1 MEKREIIPRPWDYWE
16 ATRRRYKGKRGPGQW
31 LLSPPCPTPFREIST
46 FLPSCRSAMPVCLS
60 KACPWRNTWALLGQS
75 SHVLVTFNC
84 TLSQLR
90 LHPHTDTHVYFI
102 DFKGSLACWKYVWEQ
117 RNGVEIGQ
125 ALSAWLHGTYARI
138 LEMCT
143 WCLRACICLYWV

>member
-1 MEKREIIPRPWDYWE
+1 MEKREIIPMLWDYWE

-31 LLSPPCPTPFREIST
+31 LLSPPCPTPHTPSSSFIHRDREIST

-117 RNGVEIGQ
+117 RMELKLVR
-125 ALSAWLHGTYARI
+125 LSLPDCVVHMLGF
-138 LEMCT
+138 
-143 WCLRACICLYWV
+143 